1 MKKLPPLFLCV
12 VLLFILSACSSSS
25 RLHTESINADQTE
38 QTIPVTEAPPPPS
51 EETASDT
58 KEPPIKELQIWVEG
72 EDGQNI
78 VFQLNNS
85 SAAHALYD
93 QLPLSVPAEDYSNDE
108 KIFYPPNE
116 LDTRDTPLAKG
127 PAGTL
132 AYYEPWGNVV
142 LYYGEC
148 GGASG
153 LYALGEAV
161 SGTEQIETLSGEL
174 KIEAVNG
181 E

>member
-1 MKKLPPLFLCV
+1 MRKTAAFFLGGI
-12 VLLFILSACSSSS
+12 LLCLLSACSSNPEQQSEIQNLS
-25 RLHTESINADQTE
+25 QADSTVPETQ
-38 QTIPVTEAPPPPS
+38 IPVS
-51 EETASDT
+51 EERISETD
-58 KEPPIKELQIWVEG
+58 ENIGNELQIRVEG

-78 VFQLNNS
+78 VFKLNNS
-85 SAAHALYD
+85 PAANTLYE
-93 QLPLSVPAEDYSNDE
+93 QLPLSVSVENYGHNE
-108 KIFYPPNE
+108 KIFYPPEE
-116 LDTRDTPLAKG
+116 LDTSETPLAKG

-132 AYYEPWGNVV
+132 AYYAPWGNVV

-161 SGTEQIETLSGEL
+161 SGTDQIETLSGEIRL
-174 KIEAVNG
+174 EAVHS